1 MFSVMRRTRLTSQ
14 IFKGVEYTQVQPRFK
29 FAELGMAYR
38 ALLPTVIKKNELYTL
53 ALRPRMRY
61 GFYAAASVHPA
72 TRSTYRVN
80 RHPPPIN
87 PRIGVSP
94 LQCCFARDVY
104 AFSRFA
110 ARTRLTA
117 LRFRHA
123 GAASPEIRLALQRNE
138 RHTRIFHHFSS
149 FFILFFAYFSLPF
162 WADFI
167 FALGHLRMDAAAH
180 ARGRTGNLVQAMP
193 KRRMKAFLSGHPRL
207 SHLPCHLR
215 RYDFASATDR
225 DQNRTEISARR
236 KRATIATENIIDM
249 LR

>member
-1 MFSVMRRTRLTSQ
+1 
-14 IFKGVEYTQVQPRFK
+14 
-29 FAELGMAYR
+29 MA
-38 ALLPTVIKKNELYTL
+38 
-53 ALRPRMRY
+53 
-61 GFYAAASVHPA
+61 
-72 TRSTYRVN
+72 STP
-80 RHPPPIN
+80 RHPSILPLARPTGS
-87 PRIGVSP
+87 IGILRLSIHESVCRRSSVVSHVMFT
-94 LQCCFARDVY
+94 L
-104 AFSRFA
+104 FSRFA

-149 FFILFFAYFSLPF
+149 FFILFFALFPRRHQGKTDFPQRHEGQTQHFSLCSSFVILCFAYVSLPF

-167 FALGHLRMDAAAH
+167 FALGPLRMGAAAH

-193 KRRMKAFLSGHPRL
+193 KRRMKAFLSGRPRL

-225 DQNRTEISARR
+225 VKTEP
-236 KRATIATENIIDM
+236 KYQHVENV
-249 LR
+249 